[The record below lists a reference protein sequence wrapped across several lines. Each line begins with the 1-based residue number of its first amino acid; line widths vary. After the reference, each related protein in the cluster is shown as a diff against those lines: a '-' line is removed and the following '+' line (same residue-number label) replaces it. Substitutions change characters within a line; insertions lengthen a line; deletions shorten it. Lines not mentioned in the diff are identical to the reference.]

1 MTSGFGLQFSNNAK
15 KAHAINYFSMGP
27 MDWWYIHEHQLFN
40 GVILHSGGDAKL
52 QVTLVKSLTFLDASM
67 VMNSSNFLL
76 ANFPHFQSDMFGDF
90 PWMFCWFSP
99 DIGWFS
105 PENSGDFPQLF
116 IGDLPISAWLAALR
130 PEEVAAMTAVKKA
143 QDAYDVPW
151 HV

>member
-1 MTSGFGLQFSNNAK
+1 
-15 KAHAINYFSMGP
+15 
-27 MDWWYIHEHQLFN
+27 
-40 GVILHSGGDAKL
+40 
-52 QVTLVKSLTFLDASM
+52 
-67 VMNSSNFLL
+67 
-76 ANFPHFQSDMFGDF
+76 MFGDF
-90 PWMFCWFSP
+90 PWMFCGFSP